1 MWYTDEEF
9 CQWLAS
15 EYEREADLMEATLMA
30 DGMPESDETPEEAQA
45 AYERLVRRLQADGV
59 WRGESMQ

>member
-9 CQWLAS
+9 CRWLAE
-15 EYEREADLMEATLMA
+15 EYEREADWMEAALMA

>member
-1 MWYTDEEF
+1 MWNTDEEF
-9 CQWLAS
+9 CRWLAE
-15 EYEREADLMEATLMA
+15 EYEREADLMEAALMA
-30 DGMPESDETPEEAQA
+30 AGVPEDEETPNEAQA

>member
-1 MWYTDEEF
+1 
-9 CQWLAS
+9 
-15 EYEREADLMEATLMA
+15 MEATLMA

-59 WRGESMQ
+59 WRGKNMQ

>member
-9 CQWLAS
+9 CRWLAG
-15 EYEREADLMEATLMA
+15 EYERESALMEAALMA
-30 DGMPESDETPEEAQA
+30 AGCPESDETPEETQA

-59 WRGESMQ
+59 WRSESMQ

>member
-1 MWYTDEEF
+1 MWNTDEEF
-9 CQWLAS
+9 CRWLAE
-15 EYEREADLMEATLMA
+15 EYEREADWMEATLMA
-30 DGMPESDETPEEAQA
+30 AGYPESNETLEETQA

>member
-30 DGMPESDETPEEAQA
+30 DGMPESDETPEETQA
-45 AYERLVRRLQADGV
+45 AYERLVQRLQADGV

>member
-59 WRGESMQ
+59 WRGKSMQ

>member
-9 CQWLAS
+9 CQWLAE
-15 EYEREADLMEATLMA
+15 EYEKEADWMEAALMA
-30 DGMPESDETPEEAQA
+30 AGCPESDETPEETQA

>member
-1 MWYTDEEF
+1 MWNTDEEF
-9 CQWLAS
+9 CQWLAE
-15 EYEREADLMEATLMA
+15 EYEREANWMEAALMA
-30 DGMPESDETPEEAQA
+30 DGMPESDETPEETQA